1 MDQKELENK
10 TLNDLRIIA
19 ATLGL
24 KNAESLKKSALITAI
39 ITSATGEQE
48 ATITTEPEETIP
60 SGREKRPRKVAPEN
74 NTSSIPAM
82 PKMEKEIEK
91 KLPESGQAILSFETE
106 VEETVI

>member
-24 KNAESLKKSALITAI
+24 QNGESLKKSALITAI
-39 ITSATGEQE
+39 ITSSSATEEQD
-48 ATITTEPEETIP
+48 AKITTEQKETIP
-60 SGREKRPRKVAPEN
+60 SGREKRPRKVAPEI
-74 NTSSIPAM
+74 NTSSIPTM

-91 KLPESGQAILSFETE
+91 KMPESGQAMLSFESE
-106 VEETVI
+106 L